1 LNHRTK
7 IAELTQ
13 EQALE
18 LSDSKAD
25 TYSDEVSSADEL
37 SAVSWTST
45 DIKLT
50 PLNQI
55 KEQRLQKFQN
65 LRENLVTGTNEIET
79 PVSVEIT
86 VTTPEDEVIVLSAP
100 NTPTTPFVVEDD
112 VTQFTDDIEF
122 TKDEENEELDTELEG
137 FLYNMQSLESKKKH
151 SVESLDN
158 QATNIL
164 HETKYDTIAK
174 QLNEIGTPSV
184 MAISP
189 YGKVCNTSC
198 NTKPK
203 W

>member
-1 LNHRTK
+1 MNHRTK